1 MAMVQ
6 VQIDGLAMDLVSNS
20 PVVVLASEELKKV
33 LPIWIGH
40 NEAWAIAMEISGLGS
55 KRPLTHDLFK
65 NTIEAMGGHLEKVEI
80 TELKEQTFYAVIH
93 ITLDGKAIDVDAR
106 PSDSIALALKSNCPI
121 FANEELFTIQQDDA
135 AGEAEGGE
143 LAEGA
148 EGSEGT
154 EGAEGSEGTGDAEG
168 GKSEM
173 RPPAGDRESLK
184 DRLRRI
190 DPEDFGKYS
199 L

>member
-1 MAMVQ
+1 MGMVQ

-20 PVVVLASEELKKV
+20 PVVILASKELEKV

-65 NTIEAMGGHLEKVEI
+65 NTIAAMGGKLIKVEV
-80 TELKEQTFYAVIH
+80 TELREQTFYARLH
-93 ITLDGKAIDVDAR
+93 ISLNGKEISIDSR
-106 PSDSIALALKSNCPI
+106 PSDSIALALKVKCPI
-121 FANEELFTIQQDDA
+121 FVNEDLFNITQEED
-135 AGEAEGGE
+135 
-143 LAEGA
+143 
-148 EGSEGT
+148 
-154 EGAEGSEGTGDAEG
+154 TG
-168 GKSEM
+168 KEM
-173 RPPAGDRESLK
+173 RPPVGDMESLK
-184 DRLRRI
+184 DRLKRI

>member
-1 MAMVQ
+1 MVEAR
-6 VQIDGLAMDLVSNS
+6 IDGLAMDLVSNS
-20 PVVVLASEELKKV
+20 PVVVLAAVDEKKV

-65 NTIEAMGGHLEKVEI
+65 NTIGEMGGRLEKVEI
-80 TELKEQTFYAVIH
+80 TELKEQTFYALLH
-93 ITLDGKAIDVDAR
+93 ITIDGKTINIDAR

-121 FANEELFTIQQDDA
+121 FVNEELFTPQQDDDDDDE
-135 AGEAEGGE
+135 GSGGE
-143 LAEGA
+143 
-148 EGSEGT
+148 
-154 EGAEGSEGTGDAEG
+154 GD
-168 GKSEM
+168 K
-173 RPPAGDRESLK
+173 PPDMPQAGPPESLA
-184 DRLRRI
+184 DRLKRI